1 MTIFNCPNSA
11 WDYEF
16 IVVENVDGNFFYVT
30 HTTDGFKAD
39 KIASEYLNGVVIH
52 NVRIQGHKPTAKKK
66 CFTFKGTWS
75 WKCYA
80 KNKEDAETQFLDCC
94 PTEDFDFEDDYT
106 ITEG

>member
-1 MTIFNCPNSA
+1 MRIINCPANA

-16 IVVENVDGNFFYVT
+16 IVVENVGDELVYIW

-39 KIASEYLNGVVIH
+39 KKASEYLNGLVIH
-52 NVRIQGHKPTAKKK
+52 NVRIQGHKSTEKKK
-66 CFTFKGTWS
+66 CFTFSGKWS

-80 KNKEDAETQFLDCC
+80 KDKEDAETQFLDCC
-94 PTEDFDFEDDYT
+94 PTEDFDFDDEYT